1 MKRIA
6 LIFPFFLVFFSCQ
19 HHRVIRES
27 NPWPTTEIADADS
40 LILQLHYAFDNGL
53 SDETIM
59 SLSGRLKKLSA
70 ENNSNKLLYA
80 ASCYWQSRFL
90 TRSGY
95 FEEATAVTRDGM
107 ARIDSIQHTY
117 YYYKLRSGLERTVP
131 SVGYR
136 YRTAMENL
144 NYFRSIGDS
153 LSVAHSLVTLG
164 NLLRPINEFK
174 KAEVFFRQAGEI
186 WREAGMERN
195 YFNNQINIALCLQG
209 EDEDKLNRQLIESP
223 IIKADTAA
231 YTLLL
236 RNIATS
242 ALENGDSI
250 TAFELSRRALN
261 IIGEDSKFA
270 ANAAVL
276 HSVVGLELVN
286 RKDYEGAMTSA
297 RQALHMSDRPIEKYA
312 VFFVLYSASQIFSAC
327 NHKDSAMILLN
338 KALDIRSDG
347 EFELNNIA
355 LSIEEGRHALMQLQF
370 DAELRAMRQQ
380 QLWLAI
386 VFVLII
392 IMLCIAFVLN
402 RIIRIRRMKE
412 QMALTELKESQ
423 SRLARESL
431 MFEQNESL
439 IDRLKKEIEKERE
452 DGHISQAAATHLLS
466 TLSVHI
472 ADRTEHQ
479 AFLDVHD
486 HMLPGF
492 SAKLKADYP
501 DLTEHQVKL
510 AAYISAGMSNA
521 LIAKLLNITPAS
533 VRTLRYRMR
542 SKFALERN
550 DSLEEFLRK
559 YAT

>member
-1 MKRIA
+1 M
-6 LIFPFFLVFFSCQ
+6 
-19 HHRVIRES
+19 
-27 NPWPTTEIADADS
+27 
-40 LILQLHYAFDNGL
+40 
-53 SDETIM
+53 
-59 SLSGRLKKLSA
+59 
-70 ENNSNKLLYA
+70 
-80 ASCYWQSRFL
+80 
-90 TRSGY
+90 
-95 FEEATAVTRDGM
+95 
-107 ARIDSIQHTY
+107 
-117 YYYKLRSGLERTVP
+117 
-131 SVGYR
+131 
-136 YRTAMENL
+136 
-144 NYFRSIGDS
+144 
-153 LSVAHSLVTLG
+153 
-164 NLLRPINEFK
+164 
-174 KAEVFFRQAGEI
+174 
-186 WREAGMERN
+186 
-195 YFNNQINIALCLQG
+195 
-209 EDEDKLNRQLIESP
+209 
-223 IIKADTAA
+223 
-231 YTLLL
+231 
-236 RNIATS
+236 
-242 ALENGDSI
+242 ENGDSI